1 MTHLDSGR
9 ITVIHT
15 DDEPDFGELAS
26 IRLEKELDDCELLT
40 ATSAQDASTMIDETT
55 DCIVSDLDMP
65 RTNGLEFLDQV
76 REEYPDLPF
85 ILFTGKGSEEVAS
98 EAISRGVTDYIQK
111 QPGSEV
117 YTLLA
122 NRIENAVEAYRAEQ
136 AATATRERY
145 ETLIQ
150 QASDIVFVV
159 DPNGTFRYLSPAV
172 RRVLGYEPAELTDEV
187 GFEYIH
193 PDDRAAAAEEFASVA
208 EEPGGVVSTEF
219 RTLHSDGS
227 WVPLEV
233 RGRNLLENP
242 HVEGIVVVGRDISDR
257 KQRERELELIETL
270 VQRSE
275 DALVVFDPDDGTV
288 QWFDDTACELSG
300 RSEETLR
307 GTPVTDLLAGFPDLG
322 AWDEHVAALRSAD
335 NSLYEDEFVR
345 TDGPTAPVEINATI
359 ESIGGTE
366 YVITIARESEHTE
379 QDVQTLQR
387 RVDRLDELVSVI
399 SHDLRNPLEVAS
411 GNVELAREQRD
422 SERLDAA
429 ADALDRSQALIDNLL
444 DLAGEYQR
452 DNEFQR
458 VSLAEAAEGC
468 WRTIDAPDATLLLET
483 DRTVRADVSRLQRIL
498 ENLLRNAV
506 THGSEGV
513 TVTVGGL
520 DDRAGFYVEDDG
532 PGIPTEKR
540 TDVFEAGYS
549 MRPDGSGLG
558 LSIVRT
564 AADVHGWDV
573 SVTDSREGGA
583 RFEVDGVEFAADG

>member
-1 MTHLDSGR
+1 MAYLDSGR
-9 ITVIHT
+9 ITVIHA
-15 DDEPDFGELAS
+15 DDEPDFAELTS

-40 ATSAQDASTMIDETT
+40 ATSAQDALTMIDETT
-55 DCIVSDLDMP
+55 DCVVSDLNMP
-65 RTNGLEFLDQV
+65 GTNGLELLDQV

-145 ETLIQ
+145 ETLIE

-172 RRVLGYEPAELTDEV
+172 ERVLGYEPAELTDEV

-275 DALVVFDPDDGTV
+275 DALVVFDPDDGAV
-288 QWFDDTACELSG
+288 QCFDDTACELSG

-307 GTPVTDLLAGFPDLG
+307 GTPVTDLLAGFPDSA

-335 NSLYEDEFVR
+335 NSLYEDELVR
-345 TDGPTAPVEINATI
+345 TDGPNVPVEINATI
-359 ESIGGTE
+359 GSIGGTE
-366 YVITIARESEHTE
+366 YVITTARESEPAE
-379 QDVQTLQR
+379 RDVQTLQR

-429 ADALDRSQALIDNLL
+429 ADALDRSQALIDDLL

-458 VSLAEAAEGC
+458 VSLAETAEEC
-468 WRTIDAPDATLLLET
+468 WRTIDAPDATLLIET
-483 DRTVRADVSRLQRIL
+483 DRTVRADASRLNRIL

-506 THGSEGV
+506 THGPDGV
-513 TVTVGGL
+513 TVTVGEL

-532 PGIPTEKR
+532 PGIPVEKR
-540 TDVFEAGYS
+540 ADVFDAGYS
-549 MRPDGSGLG
+549 TRPDGPGLG
-558 LSIVRT
+558 LTIVRT
-564 AADVHGWDV
+564 VADVHGWDV
-573 SVTDSREGGA
+573 SVTDGREGGA
-583 RFEVDGVEFAADG
+583 RFEVDGVEFVADG